1 MIVLKAKTLMFQGT
15 SSNVGKSALTAA
27 FCRILLQDGYQV
39 VPFKAQNMALNSY
52 VTKDGGE
59 MGRAQVVQAEAAKL
73 EPFVQMN
80 PILLKPTQHAKSQV
94 IVMGKSV
101 GNLSA
106 KEYHQQFKT
115 KAWEVIKES
124 MDYLT
129 DNFEAMLIEG
139 AGSPAEVNLKEND
152 VVNMKV
158 ARELNAPVFLIADID
173 RGGSIASVVGT
184 LILLDQEERDL
195 VKGIIINKFR
205 GDIDLLTP
213 ALDFIEEKTGKPVV
227 GVVPYFEEIAIP
239 EEDSVVIERRS
250 IKGKRDNLLDIA
262 VINLRHLSNFTDFD
276 ILHDEEDVNLRY
288 VRKLEDLG
296 TPDMI
301 IIPGS
306 KNTIG
311 DMLFLKET
319 GLDQAIIKAQAAGTW
334 IFGIC
339 GGYQLLGKEIRD
351 PNKTES
357 DLLELDALGL
367 INTIT
372 TFDTEKITTQVQGK
386 VLADYGILEGCK
398 DLDFNG
404 YEIHMGTTED
414 HGKSQEPFL
423 ITNRFGKEEKLPDG
437 LISSN
442 GRVLGTYIHGIFDAD
457 QLRRQILNNIRKDK
471 GWESITTSNI
481 NYHAEKEKAFNEL
494 ADIVR
499 ASFDMEKVYKI
510 MGLK

>member
-1 MIVLKAKTLMFQGT
+1 MKAKTLMFQGT

-73 EPFVQMN
+73 DPEVRMN
-80 PILLKPTQHAKSQV
+80 PVLLKPTQHAKSQV

-106 KEYHQQFKT
+106 KEYHQQYKDT
-115 KAWEVIKES
+115 AWEVIKES
-124 MDYLT
+124 MDQLT
-129 DNFEAMLIEG
+129 ADYEAMLIEG
-139 AGSPAEVNLKEND
+139 AGSPAEVNLKAND
-152 VVNMKV
+152 VVNMRV
-158 ARELNAPVFLIADID
+158 ARELQAPVFLIADID

-184 LILLDQEERDL
+184 LILLDEEERDL
-195 VKGIIINKFR
+195 VKGIVINKFR

-239 EEDSVVIERRS
+239 EEDSVVIERKS
-250 IKGKRDNLLDIA
+250 VKQKRDHLLDIA

-276 ILHDEEDVNLRY
+276 ILNDEEDVNLRY
-288 VRKLEDLG
+288 VKKLEDLG

-301 IIPGS
+301 IVPGS

-319 GLDQAIIKAQAAGTW
+319 GFDKAIIEAAAAGTW
-334 IFGIC
+334 IVGIC
-339 GGYQLLGKEIRD
+339 GGYQLLGKQILD
-351 PNKTES
+351 PHQTES
-357 DLLELDALGL
+357 DLLKIDALGL
-367 INTIT
+367 MDTIT
-372 TFDTEKITTQVQGK
+372 TFDTQKITTQVQGK
-386 VLADYGILEGCK
+386 VLADHGLLAGCR
-398 DLDFNG
+398 DFDFYG
-404 YEIHMGTTED
+404 YEIHMGTTEI
-414 HGKSQEPFL
+414 SQGSCEPLL
-423 ITNRFGKEEKLPDG
+423 ITERFGKQTEVADG
-437 LISSN
+437 LLAEN
-442 GRVLGTYIHGIFDAD
+442 GRILGTYIHGIFDAD
-457 QLRRQILNNIRKDK
+457 QLRRQILNNVRKQK
-471 GWESITTSNI
+471 GWEEITTSAT

-499 ASFDMEKVYKI
+499 ASFDMDQVYKI